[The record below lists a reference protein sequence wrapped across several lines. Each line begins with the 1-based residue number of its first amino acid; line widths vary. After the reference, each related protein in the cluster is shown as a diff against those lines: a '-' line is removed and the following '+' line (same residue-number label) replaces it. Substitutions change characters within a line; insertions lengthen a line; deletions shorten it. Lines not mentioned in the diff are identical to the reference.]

1 LRNGDQI
8 NSPAGELPENRHGL
22 TALGMEPI
30 VYLPLA
36 MRLTSS
42 MWLFW
47 AGLGWP
53 GYRRSVRADA
63 WRSCGAYSELGI

>member
-1 LRNGDQI
+1 MRRRFVGHPRGNACDGPIRLRNDDQI
-8 NSPAGELPENRHGL
+8 NSPAGELSENRHGL

-42 MWLFW
+42 MWLF
-47 AGLGWP
+47 
-53 GYRRSVRADA
+53 
-63 WRSCGAYSELGI
+63 

>member
-1 LRNGDQI
+1 MRRRFVGHPRGNACDGPIRLRNGDQI

-42 MWLFW
+42 MWLF
-47 AGLGWP
+47 
-53 GYRRSVRADA
+53 
-63 WRSCGAYSELGI
+63 